1 MSIRAGKSFR
11 PIGAFA
17 ATLAC
22 GVALLT
28 ACDFGGSPAGPTPTP
43 VGGVTG
49 AVTGTVPSGP
59 TNTALPPTATPLP
72 SATPVAAPTARR
84 TGNTT
89 PGLTW
94 QLVGLTGQELF
105 AVGGSGKAGSPV
117 YAGGTGMYRSDDNG
131 STWTQLSLG
140 NSATVDEIH
149 VSASKPQT
157 IYAGSG
163 ANCYGGPPGGQFRS
177 DDGGLD
183 WTALKEAPASIQID
197 SQNPERLTAMSC
209 DGVVRSTDG
218 GQTWMPLTDAGQAR
232 LKNFVGDEVRVPSS
246 NGSMIYA
253 VYVSEGGTS
262 RIRVSTDDGKTWTGS
277 DTDYSGLSDILVDDQ
292 KPSRAWALSQNG
304 MLITNDS
311 GQTWTP
317 DVTGLDAAHN
327 TAAGSQGAYQLSGL
341 AAQYSNAGA
350 VVEIYTGSFGTE
362 SQPAAGV
369 FSSKD
374 FGQVWTRFGGDLG
387 GAAIHNLFVTR
398 EQGTGGDQVVLYAAT
413 DDGLHKIALGSAR

>member
-43 VGGVTG
+43 VGGVIG

-117 YAGGTGMYRSDDNG
+117 YAGGTGLYRSDDNG

-140 NSATVDEIH
+140 NSTTVDEIH
-149 VSASKPQT
+149 VS
-157 IYAGSG
+157 
-163 ANCYGGPPGGQFRS
+163 
-177 DDGGLD
+177 
-183 WTALKEAPASIQID
+183 
-197 SQNPERLTAMSC
+197 
-209 DGVVRSTDG
+209 
-218 GQTWMPLTDAGQAR
+218 
-232 LKNFVGDEVRVPSS
+232 PS
-246 NGSMIYA
+246 
-253 VYVSEGGTS
+253 
-262 RIRVSTDDGKTWTGS
+262 
-277 DTDYSGLSDILVDDQ
+277 
-292 KPSRAWALSQNG
+292 
-304 MLITNDS
+304 
-311 GQTWTP
+311 
-317 DVTGLDAAHN
+317 
-327 TAAGSQGAYQLSGL
+327 
-341 AAQYSNAGA
+341 
-350 VVEIYTGSFGTE
+350 
-362 SQPAAGV
+362 
-369 FSSKD
+369 
-374 FGQVWTRFGGDLG
+374 
-387 GAAIHNLFVTR
+387 
-398 EQGTGGDQVVLYAAT
+398 
-413 DDGLHKIALGSAR
+413 